1 MEIKNLVSKINHLLE
16 PVAEEINVA
25 TKITDDGIEV
35 NGAMLMALKQTK
47 FHLMIQSLT
56 RDLKAEGIFST
67 IEDKNR
73 MFRVFQAWFNDY
85 EQKIMKLEQ
94 GSVEFNVECVFLF
107 QAKDMI
113 DQMFEG

>member
-25 TKITDDGIEV
+25 TKLTDDGIEV
-35 NGAMLMALKQTK
+35 DGAMLMALKQTK
-47 FHLMIQSLT
+47 FHLMIQSLK
-56 RDLKAEGIFST
+56 RDLKAEDVFST
-67 IEDKNR
+67 IEYRHR

-94 GSVEFNVECVFLF
+94 QGSVEFNVECVFLF
-107 QAKDMI
+107 QAKNMI
-113 DQMFEG
+113 DEMFE